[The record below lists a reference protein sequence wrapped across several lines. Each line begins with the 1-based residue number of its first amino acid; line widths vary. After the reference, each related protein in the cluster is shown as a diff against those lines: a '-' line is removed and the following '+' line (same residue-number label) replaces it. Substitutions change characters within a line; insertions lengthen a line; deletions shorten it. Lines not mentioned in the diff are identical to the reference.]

1 MGFKFMKVSN
11 HLCGEADI
19 TVITTIL
26 VYIIMVIELFFR
38 FKCLMAGFALKGF
51 LGKLLT
57 VILVFT
63 GDSLTGWWKR
73 VEAAIK
79 LGNDRPKVGQKVA
92 AVIGLVYLWKLLD
105 SGIKESCKNN
115 LV

>member
-26 VYIIMVIELFFR
+26 VHIVVVIELFFC
-38 FKCLMAGFALKGF
+38 FKCLMAGFTLKGF
-51 LGKLLT
+51 LGRLLRG
-57 VILVFT
+57 ILVFT

-73 VEAAIK
+73 VEAAI
-79 LGNDRPKVGQKVA
+79 
-92 AVIGLVYLWKLLD
+92 
-105 SGIKESCKNN
+105 
-115 LV
+115 

>member
-26 VYIIMVIELFFR
+26 VHIIMVTELFFR

-51 LGKLLT
+51 LEKLLT
-57 VILVFT
+57 GILVFT
-63 GDSLTGWWKR
+63 GDSLT
-73 VEAAIK
+73 
-79 LGNDRPKVGQKVA
+79 DRRST
-92 AVIGLVYLWKLLD
+92 YLFCLMFYSFHHTFLH
-105 SGIKESCKNN
+105 SVTSQI
-115 LV
+115 